1 MGQSEE
7 TNKRKGQIVVG
18 IDFGSCGITFAYVF
32 LDDPKKDVKL
42 GKFENQGINDKVSTE
57 IILDEELKNV
67 ISFGNECANSL
78 NTIGVKKYHHFKN
91 IKMNLYKKNKNN
103 KNNKD
108 IYKIKANN
116 SNKKVDIQ
124 YIITLILKK
133 VKENAIKQIKQRYPY
148 LSENNIHWT
157 ITVPAIWEI
166 KSKQIMINAA
176 QDAGMIRE
184 DDDPSNFFA
193 LEPEAA
199 SIYYHYSDQGSQNEE
214 INSEKPFILC
224 DLGSGTADIVTQ
236 RKVVKNNKITFEELN
251 RPDGGDCGCNKINE
265 QFIERV
271 IIELF
276 GKDCFEETKENI
288 CKSHYSDW
296 FEFEKK
302 IEEFKKNYIK
312 YEQQKNFFKIDC
324 DIFKK
329 FCKKELKE
337 LIDNFN
343 SSHTS
348 WKLKIDVDSWKIY
361 FPFQIINDLMFEL
374 IEKIKKEYFVKIINS
389 QSQQKDKIKTL
400 LFTGG
405 ASSSPI
411 LYNMLNDSKDLKKL
425 GINNV
430 IKAENP
436 EVAIAYGSVYYS
448 YDHYIISPRK
458 AKFTFGIKSSDIWN
472 DNIHKNGGIKVY
484 DESDK
489 IYRCKNAFTKFIT
502 INSNL
507 RPDTEISHRFLLN
520 NSMAQVELYKTSKKD
535 AIFCNEKD
543 VEKFG
548 QFIVD
553 VKNKFDNSD
562 KEVEVKMKLGGTFIS
577 ASAIYCKTGDK
588 FKITCLYE

>member
-7 TNKRKGQIVVG
+7 AKKRRNQIVVG
-18 IDFGSCGITFAYVF
+18 INFGLCGITFAYGF
-32 LDDPKKDVKL
+32 LDDPNKEVKL
-42 GKFENQGINDKVSTE
+42 GKFESQDINYQVPTE
-57 IILDEELKNV
+57 IILDEELKKV

-78 NTIGVKKYHHFKN
+78 NTIGDNKYHHFKN
-91 IKMNLYKKNKNN
+91 IKMNLYKKN

-133 VKENAIKQIKQRYPY
+133 VKEKAIKQIKQRYPY

-176 QDAGMIRE
+176 QNAGMIRE

-199 SIYYHYSDQGSQNEE
+199 SIYYHYSKQGLKNEE
-214 INSEKPFILC
+214 MNSGKPFILC

-236 RKVVKNNKITFEELN
+236 RKVVKNNKITFEELYK
-251 RPDGGDCGCNKINE
+251 PVGGDCGCNKINE

-288 CKSHYSDW
+288 CKDHYSDW
-296 FEFEKK
+296 SEFERR
-302 IEEFKKNYIK
+302 IEEFKKNYTK

-324 DIFKK
+324 EIFKT

-343 SSHTS
+343 SSHPS
-348 WKLKIDVDSWKIY
+348 WKLKIDVDSWKIM

-374 IEKIKKEYFVKIINS
+374 IEKIKNEYIVKIIKS

-400 LFTGG
+400 LFTGD

-411 LYNMLNDSKDLKKL
+411 LYNMLKDLKEL

-430 IKAENP
+430 IRAENP
-436 EVAIAYGSVYYS
+436 EVAIAFGSVYYS

-520 NSMAQVELYKTSKKD
+520 NSMAQVELYKTLKED
-535 AIFCNEKD
+535 AIFSNEKG

-548 QFIVD
+548 EFIVD